1 MDNFDKG
8 NLPELRKDINEALKA
23 IAEKHNISISLG
35 KCSFTNQCAEFKLD
49 ASIITEDGVMT
60 KEASD
65 FLRCS
70 FKYGLDDSDL
80 FKVFKGNDGK
90 DYKLVGANINAR
102 KAPLVIQDIVTGK
115 EYKCMT
121 GFIRPYTKEELAA

>member
-1 MDNFDKG
+1 MHNFSKD

-23 IAEKHNISISLG
+23 IAEKHNISIALS
-35 KCSFTNQCAEFKLD
+35 KCSFTSECAEFKLN

-65 FLRCS
+65 FLRCA

-80 FKVFKGNDGK
+80 FKVFKGIDGK

-115 EYKCMT
+115 EYKAPKD
-121 GFIRPYTKEELAA
+121 FIRPYTKEEIAA